1 LIFAEH
7 SKLSKENV
15 LLKSQI
21 VNLEKIDSIWV
32 HTDSIRREQ
41 ISNYATVVKQQE
53 DKLKKVKK
61 WSSFKDYVIG
71 GLSIVAI
78 CLLL

>member
-1 LIFAEH
+1 M
-7 SKLSKENV
+7 KT
-15 LLKSQI
+15 QI

-41 ISNYATVVKQQE
+41 ISNYEKVFQQQE
-53 DKLKKVKK
+53 KSIKKVKR
-61 WSSFKDYVIG
+61 WSAIKDYIIG
-71 GLSIVAI
+71 GLTIVGI